1 MFSSAK
7 SAPSKFTLNKPAY
20 GGRHFT
26 ALAICGSLAWVGR
39 SWWYSWSALQ
49 AMELIFYIGIAS
61 SSKQSLFLR
70 SQISEVVQ
78 ANKSKQDLFCC
89 ASWIT
94 FKKLEHELEAATK
107 SANNTCQTVDNKGH
121 VHRACNM
128 SSSPSLHWGANSL
141 DFFKENFNIWY
152 PFFMIILYHQTKT
165 PISFWC
171 KWGLNLISFIQPS
184 EILPIELTEIQ
195 TFLVHFIQ
203 DFSRFVLL

>member
-7 SAPSKFTLNKPAY
+7 SAPSKFTLNRPAY
-20 GGRHFT
+20 GGCHFT

-39 SWWYSWSALQ
+39 SWWYSWSASQ
-49 AMELIFYIGIAS
+49 AMELIFDIRIAS

-107 SANNTCQTVDNKGH
+107 SVNNTCQTVDNKGH
-121 VHRACNM
+121 IHRACNM
-128 SSSPSLHWGANSL
+128 FSSPSLHWGANSL
-141 DFFKENFNIWY
+141 DFLKENFNLWY
-152 PFFMIILYHQTKT
+152 PFFMIVLYYQTKT

-171 KWGLNLISFIQPS
+171 RWGLNPISLI
-184 EILPIELTEIQ
+184 
-195 TFLVHFIQ
+195 
-203 DFSRFVLL
+203 